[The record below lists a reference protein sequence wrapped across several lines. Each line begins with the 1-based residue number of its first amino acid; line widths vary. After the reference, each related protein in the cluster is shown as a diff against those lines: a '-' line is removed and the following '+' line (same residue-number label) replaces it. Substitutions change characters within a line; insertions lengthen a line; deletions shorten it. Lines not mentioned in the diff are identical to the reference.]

1 MDLQIVKMFIFLDI
15 WTIIK
20 MVLLHVLL
28 YSFLFLS
35 RDEEDGDALVTL
47 VVLELAIIVMG

>member
-15 WTIIK
+15 WAIIK
-20 MVLLHVLL
+20 MVLLHVLV

-35 RDEEDGDALVTL
+35 WDEEDGDALVRL
-47 VVLELAIIVMG
+47 VVLELAIIVMA

>member
-1 MDLQIVKMFIFLDI
+1 
-15 WTIIK
+15 

-35 RDEEDGDALVTL
+35 WDEEDGDALVRL